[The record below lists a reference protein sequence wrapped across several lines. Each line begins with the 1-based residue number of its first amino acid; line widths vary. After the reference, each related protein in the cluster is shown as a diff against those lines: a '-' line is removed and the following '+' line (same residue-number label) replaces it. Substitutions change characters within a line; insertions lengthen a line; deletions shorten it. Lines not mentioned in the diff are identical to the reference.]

1 MTIELWFALAAANFA
16 ASVAPG
22 QNVAL
27 VGSAAVRA
35 GLRGGAAAVAGILVA
50 ECVWSV
56 LALALL
62 LGARDV
68 SPALF
73 AGLQLASVVPL
84 IWIGVCILRDPAAD
98 ADTDTAPGARC
109 SSRRLVLRGVL
120 IGAANPLALVFFLS
134 LLPGFVPAQTDLSD
148 PATSAFFVS
157 AVLASTVAGLA
168 PWLVASGLVRG
179 GVDHDRGSGSVAHP
193 LLIALRRARAMTD
206 DTGRA
211 EIQNQPACGGNPSA
225 RSNRGLYRRGCSGG
239 TVRAQA
245 PPDLAADTGPQEQDH
260 AQDMEAQMTPSP
272 RPAPRT
278 TGRVAAPVRIDGTR

>member
-35 GLRGGAAAVAGILVA
+35 GLWGGVAAGAGILVA
-50 ECVWSV
+50 ELAWSV

-73 AGLQLASVVPL
+73 TGLQLASVASL
-84 IWIGVCILRDPAAD
+84 IWIGVCILREPAAD
-98 ADTDTAPGARC
+98 AKSARGARC
-109 SSRRLVLRGVL
+109 SVRRLAMRGIW

-134 LLPGFVPAQTDLSD
+134 LLPGFVPAQTDLAN
-148 PATSAFFVS
+148 PAALAFFVS

-168 PWLVASGLVRG
+168 PWLVASGVL
-179 GVDHDRGSGSVAHP
+179 
-193 LLIALRRARAMTD
+193 
-206 DTGRA
+206 
-211 EIQNQPACGGNPSA
+211 A
-225 RSNRGLYRRGCSGG
+225 RSGLGWCLQVFSGCALLVIAG
-239 TVRAQA
+239 VV
-245 PPDLAADTGPQEQDH
+245 LW
-260 AQDMEAQMTPSP
+260 
-272 RPAPRT
+272 RT
-278 TGRVAAPVRIDGTR
+278 LG